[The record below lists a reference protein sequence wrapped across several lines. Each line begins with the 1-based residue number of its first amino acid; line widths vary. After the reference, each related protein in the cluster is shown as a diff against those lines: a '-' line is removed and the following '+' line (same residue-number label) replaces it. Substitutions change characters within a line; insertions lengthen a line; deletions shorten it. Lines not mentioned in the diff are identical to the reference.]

1 MKNWYR
7 RPTLRGVAMSTG
19 VEGSTAVES
28 RLFIREIGVVPE
40 RSSSFHLPNTS
51 RQITG
56 GEPIHFSNGNRLDI
70 LVDEYGG

>member
-1 MKNWYR
+1 MKKWYR
-7 RPTLRGVAMSTG
+7 RPTLRRVAMSTG

-51 RQITG
+51 RQITD